1 MLIEEIKTRER
12 TGIAHLSDEVVKKL
26 MSTYSVE
33 SKSSRRLFGLHTYD
47 LLADRK
53 NANKFLYMPYG
64 AEGRAKSMSILEKKV
79 PNTEVAL
86 VEKVRVA
93 LDLAYLN
100 EAEAQRISFFNYD
113 GVRK

>member
-1 MLIEEIKTRER
+1 M
-12 TGIAHLSDEVVKKL
+12 
-26 MSTYSVE
+26 
-33 SKSSRRLFGLHTYD
+33 HTYD